1 MHTHTHPPSFKKA
14 TIHMACSLSILA
26 KDTVYW
32 FLTHYIII
40 TVVNSRKCL
49 SPPKET
55 VSLSSQSLFIPDVC
69 SPWHLLM
76 YSRSVRICPFWTLY
90 MNEGHITHGLSC
102 QAYSQQVFLRFSH
115 AVACTKTSIHFTT
128 KPFADRGYL
137 TFCLPVN

>member
-1 MHTHTHPPSFKKA
+1 MYIYVCVWRGINVVTGVKYQLSVFLTMTDYTCIHIHIRPALKA

-40 TVVNSRKCL
+40 TMVNSRKCL

-55 VSLSSQSLFIPDVC
+55 VSLSSQSLFIPDIC

-76 YSRSVRICPFWTLY
+76 YSRSVQICPFWTLY
-90 MNEGHITHGLSC
+90 VNEGHITHRLSC
-102 QAYSQQVFLRFSH
+102 QASLNRCF
-115 AVACTKTSIHFTT
+115 
-128 KPFADRGYL
+128 
-137 TFCLPVN
+137 